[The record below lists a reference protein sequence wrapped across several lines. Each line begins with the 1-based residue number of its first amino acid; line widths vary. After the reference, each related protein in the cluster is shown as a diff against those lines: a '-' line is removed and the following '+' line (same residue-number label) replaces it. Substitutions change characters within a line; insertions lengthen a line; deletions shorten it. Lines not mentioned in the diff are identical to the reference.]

1 MSIGFLNRYPLVLGE
16 GSMYER
22 LRRGAS
28 ASFDPYIAHAGMIYD
43 EIGRQVLL
51 DTHCEYLDI
60 GQQFGVPMVAG
71 TPTWRATAD
80 RISKSRF
87 AGRSVNTDAYAFMT
101 ELKESYGP
109 DASPIL
115 IAGVTGPFG
124 DGYLPEE
131 APDTLSAIALHT
143 PQIEELAQT
152 GIDFFKAQTLPS
164 FPEAKGIAQV
174 LSSTGLPYVLSFVVR
189 PDGCIL
195 DGTPIDLAIVE
206 IDNEAQHPPVN
217 YAINC
222 VHASVFSSTY
232 RRAYDR
238 NKNAAQR
245 IVGIDANTSTKTPEE
260 LEGLEEIDTEA
271 PQDFG
276 TNLATL
282 RRMLGISYLGGCCG
296 SSTSHMNALAAQLN
310 T

>member
-1 MSIGFLNRYPLVLGE
+1 MSKGFLDRYPLVLGE

-28 ASFDPYIAHAGMIYD
+28 SSFEPYIAHAGMIYD

-51 DTHCEYLDI
+51 GTHREYLDI

-71 TPTWRATAD
+71 TPTWRASAD
-80 RISKSRF
+80 RVAKSRF
-87 AGRSVNTDAYAFMT
+87 TGKPVNTDAYAFMT

-124 DGYLPEE
+124 DGYLPDE
-131 APDTLSAIALHT
+131 APDTQSAIELHA
-143 PQIEELAQT
+143 PQVEELAKT

-164 FPEAKGIAQV
+164 FQEAKGIAQV

-195 DGTPIDLAIVE
+195 DGTPIDVAIDV
-206 IDNEAQHPPVN
+206 IDNETQRHPAN

-232 RRAYDR
+232 WTAYDR
-238 NKNAAQR
+238 NHNAAQR
-245 IVGIDANTSTKTPEE
+245 IVGIDANTSAKTPEE
-260 LEGLEEIDTEA
+260 LEGLTEIDTEA
-271 PQDFG
+271 PEDFG
-276 TNLATL
+276 KNLASL
-282 RRMLGISYLGGCCG
+282 HQLFEVSYLGGCCG
-296 SSTSHMNALAAQLN
+296 SSTSHICSLAAHLN
-310 T
+310 A